1 MTEKDKIIQDH
12 RAEIER
18 LHALIREYIEG
29 VKNLTEENKALRRE
43 NAELRAMIRAEN
55 RETSDFLLP

>member
-29 VKNLTEENKALRRE
+29 VKNLTEENKTLRRE